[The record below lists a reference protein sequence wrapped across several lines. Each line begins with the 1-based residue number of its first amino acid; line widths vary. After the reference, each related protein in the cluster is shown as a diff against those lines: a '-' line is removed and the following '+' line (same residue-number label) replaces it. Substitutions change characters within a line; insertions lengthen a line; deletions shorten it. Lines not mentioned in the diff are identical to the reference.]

1 MHMALGGARG
11 GLSRSPIDDAVSH
24 GAGASSRAQERLISQ
39 FSQWRTVSQLP
50 SAK

>member
-39 FSQWRTVSQLP
+39 WRTVSQLP